1 MGLQTATIRFAVV
14 NTETITYFQEIT
26 EGSWD
31 TGTTVNY
38 AKRIATHKDEV
49 GGNAW
54 LTQQELPWHL
64 WTAELSGITPKVND
78 YILDVDGN
86 RWDIFTVDYQRLK
99 ARFRVT
105 TKKSQ

>member
-1 MGLQTATIRFAVV
+1 MTLQTATLRYAVV
-14 NTETITYFQEIT
+14 NTETVTYFQAVT
-26 EGSWD
+26 EGNWD
-31 TGTTVNY
+31 AGTTVDY
-38 AKRIATHKDEV
+38 AKRIATKKDEV

-78 YILDVDGN
+78 YILDSDNN
-86 RWDIFTVDYQRLK
+86 RWDIFTVDYQRM
-99 ARFRVT
+99 AQRFRVT